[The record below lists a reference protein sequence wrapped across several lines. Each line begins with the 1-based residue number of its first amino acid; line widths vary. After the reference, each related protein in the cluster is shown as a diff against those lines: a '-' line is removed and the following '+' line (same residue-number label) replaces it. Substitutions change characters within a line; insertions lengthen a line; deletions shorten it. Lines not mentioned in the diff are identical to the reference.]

1 MTQPQPSLSQPS
13 AARSADELPAEQ
25 PACPCGPGR
34 RSVLRGAAAVGVLG
48 AAGAALAACSGGGG
62 GSSAGSVP
70 TSPET
75 VGAADEIPVG
85 GGRIFAG
92 QKVVVTQPSKGEY
105 KAFSAVCTHQGCTV
119 NEVSGGVIS
128 CPCHGSQF
136 KVADGSVANG
146 PATKPLPPVKVA
158 VAGGKVVVG

>member
-1 MTQPQPSLSQPS
+1 MTQPQQPS
-13 AARSADELPAEQ
+13 AQQHFAPQSASQ
-25 PACPCGPGR
+25 ACPCGPGR

-48 AAGAALAACSGGGG
+48 AAGTVLAACSSG
-62 GSSAGSVP
+62 GSSTADPGP
-70 TSPET
+70 TAPES
-75 VGAADEIPVG
+75 VGAVGDIPVG
-85 GGRIFAG
+85 GGKVFAG

-136 KVADGSVANG
+136 HVADGSVANG
-146 PATKPLPPVKVA
+146 PATKALPEVKVS
-158 VAGGKVVVG
+158 VSGGKVVVG